1 MYTSSW
7 NSNIN
12 LVMDLSLKEQ
22 KNLRKPRENREE
34 YIRGDREKGYTN
46 ATHVVKQPLF
56 KLAVSG

>member
-1 MYTSSW
+1 
-7 NSNIN
+7 
-12 LVMDLSLKEQ
+12 MDLSLKEQ